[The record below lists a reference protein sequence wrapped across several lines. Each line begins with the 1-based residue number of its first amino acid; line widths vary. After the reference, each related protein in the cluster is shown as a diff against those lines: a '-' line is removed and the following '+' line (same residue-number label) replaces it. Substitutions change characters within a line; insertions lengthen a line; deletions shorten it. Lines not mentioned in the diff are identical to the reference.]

1 LLSAVQYITILYCY
15 LRKWWKNPHCSFSC
29 CLALLLPLNDL
40 QGKIDGLAGANVLNN
55 QMQTG
60 HLDAPTLIG
69 AMKDSGAM
77 DVSLEEG
84 EQDDCATFAGQE
96 ENCQGAVFNKTQSH
110 KNTQTEMFTLSI
122 AVKKARF

>member
-1 LLSAVQYITILYCY
+1 L
-15 LRKWWKNPHCSFSC
+15 F
-29 CLALLLPLNDL
+29 LPLNDL

-55 QMQTG
+55 QMQSG
-60 HLDAPTLIG
+60 HMDAPTLVG

-84 EQDDCATFAGQE
+84 KQDDYATFAGQE
-96 ENCQGAVFNKTQSH
+96 GNCQGAVFNKTQSH

-122 AVKKARF
+122 EVQKAHF